1 MDTSD
6 RTGYTPQFFGE
17 TPIASSSSSRSNALV
32 GRDPNYPS
40 VDPLFHLPAF
50 PNISRIQAPQ
60 GLRKLPP
67 PGYDMRTLRKQVDV
81 LQEELEDR
89 IESQSDLYEQNEQL
103 WAYMDTLMD
112 ANKINSERLRD
123 HVGLLHR
130 ELYALHRERFR
141 LAAKLREAR
150 DSASILEE
158 LKSERFNIKE
168 EASAVDRLRREAE
181 YALERSREDN
191 KAIEDELETQLSQ
204 MKTAHSMLDR
214 LREQRQEDD
223 VDEKADEFWWTSR
236 SILRGAYK
244 RFRKQLIPVMRGK
257 RVSTVMK
264 HIFNRHIK
272 ARAYN
277 LWSNFMERRRFM
289 HASDVRRAHEMVP
302 LCLAQWKLYT
312 AVGRYYRKVHEKA
325 ITRVTLESWKEEI
338 DRRRWDK
345 ECDKKLVFFNR
356 RKCMRK
362 AFHGWRRDTMFLE
375 WNTDSTRLLEEDA
388 LTCYTS
394 FIFRRWRV
402 ATEHS
407 MDEYEMIA
415 NDIQRFIT
423 PRRPFV
429 AWLKGCRYRWRRR
442 GSMLR
447 RFFAHLTERINNR
460 TSLAVNLKSA
470 LNFWVSSKKNS
481 YFKRWHKYNRQRR
494 RMHGTFGGKTPTLLV
509 TQRLSQHRQRRLATV
524 ALNLLQ
530 TTTSTL
536 RRIRVVTILAEKHYD
551 NRSQYQALLFLKDYT
566 TSRLEMRYKTSIKIV
581 RKSFDTWKLYIP
593 QVQRERVIL
602 RAIDSRT
609 RSRRTCIKRSSLQG
623 WRNVSKKLRISRICS
638 HLLQNKIA
646 TNQLNKFFS
655 FWRQRWGYASY
666 MKMQRVSLEVQRGVA
681 LNELKEKQIEDL
693 KNERDERALKV
704 EELTKKMDYLSAE
717 ITARDEAILF
727 SESRLKSATHEK
739 NQLESRLDEARKLL
753 DDASRERSRMK
764 AIEDEHNEYRRKE
777 NEILQQRKD
786 EAQALLNSMSSDT
799 ERLRLEAEEARQQA
813 RVATM
818 MVSTE
823 LDREQQLLQET
834 LKEADQ
840 AESALAQ
847 RRSELANEQSLVNNA
862 EEQLS
867 GLQARLS
874 EVETTAD
881 ALGFERQTEMFHAR
895 QRLVKARNEAETT
908 EVRAEEMR
916 NLLTEKRGELGRM
929 HISEVQAEEQRE
941 MIELAQAKDAQL
953 AKMDK
958 AKSGAKVNESSTT
971 SLGEAPRGSFLSDFD
986 GLVEGTSRRES
997 LNDSLGLG
1005 SSRRHSFLNDYR
1017 SEVDSKSRD
1026 DKGYD
1031 DYESKISSSA
1041 TFSPTFISETRAGA
1055 GVEGEG
1061 QDTRSILSRLTQRL
1075 SASKRAMY
1083 SDSSNPNSPMHA
1095 PASASTIGVSS
1106 VLDNTSDIAS
1116 LGLGRYD
1123 LTAST
1128 SGSVSIG
1135 DDGLDFGRSS
1145 RGRQFRSDG
1154 SSDDNDYKDA
1164 RRRVAALTKSFGGSR
1179 LD

>member
-17 TPIASSSSSRSNALV
+17 TPIASSSSSRSNALI

-40 VDPLFHLPAF
+40 VDPLFHLPTF

-81 LQEELEDR
+81 LQDELEDR

-103 WAYMDTLMD
+103 WSYMDNLMD
-112 ANKINSERLRD
+112 ANKINSERLRE

-150 DSASILEE
+150 DSATILEE

-236 SILRGAYK
+236 SILRGAYT

-272 ARAYN
+272 ARAYD
-277 LWSNFMERRRFM
+277 LWSDFINRRRFM

-302 LCLAQWKLYT
+302 LCMAQWKLYT

-325 ITRVTLESWKEEI
+325 ITRVTLEAWKEEI
-338 DRRRWDK
+338 DRRRWEK
-345 ECDKKLVFFNR
+345 ECDKKLIFFNR

-362 AFHGWRRDTMFLE
+362 AFHGWRRDVMFLE
-375 WNTDSTRLLEEDA
+375 WNTVSTRLLEEDA
-388 LTCYTS
+388 VSCYTS
-394 FIFRRWRV
+394 FIFRRWKV
-402 ATEHS
+402 ATERS
-407 MDEYEMIA
+407 VDENFMIT
-415 NDIQRFIT
+415 NDIHRYIS

-429 AWLKGCRYRWRRR
+429 AWLKACRYRWRRR

-447 RFFAHLTERINNR
+447 RFFAHLTDRINIR

-494 RMHGTFGGKTPTLLV
+494 RMHGTFGGKNTTSLV
-509 TQRLSQHRQRRLATV
+509 TKRLSQHRQRRLATV

-530 TTTSTL
+530 RTTSTL
-536 RRIRVVTILAEKHYD
+536 RRIHVVTLLAEKHCD
-551 NRSQYQALLFLKDYT
+551 NRGQYQALLFLKSYT
-566 TSRLEMRYKTSIKIV
+566 IRRLEKRYAASIKVV
-581 RKSFDTWKLYIP
+581 RNCFDTWKLYVP
-593 QVQRERVIL
+593 QIQRERVIL
-602 RAIDSRT
+602 LAVDSRT
-609 RSRRTCIKRSSLQG
+609 RSRHAYIKRSSLQG
-623 WRNVSKKLRISRICS
+623 WKSAAKKLRISRICAN
-638 HLLQNKIA
+638 LLQNKIA
-646 TNQLNKFFS
+646 SSQLNKTFS
-655 FWRQRWGYASY
+655 IWRQRWGFASY
-666 MKMQRVSLEVQRGVA
+666 KKMRRVSLEVQRGLA

-693 KNERDERALKV
+693 KNERDERASKV
-704 EELTKKMDYLSAE
+704 EELTKQRDYLSAE

-727 SESRLKSATHEK
+727 SESRLKSAAHEK
-739 NQLESRLDEARKLL
+739 SQLELRLDEARKLL

-764 AIEDEHNEYRRKE
+764 AIEDEHNEYRRRE

-813 RVATM
+813 QVASM
-818 MVSTE
+818 MVGNE
-823 LDREQQLLQET
+823 LDREQELLQET
-834 LKEADQ
+834 LIQADQ
-840 AESALAQ
+840 AESVLAQ
-847 RRSELANEQSLVNNA
+847 RRSELANEQALVNNA

-867 GLQARLS
+867 GLQSRLN

-881 ALGFERQTEMFHAR
+881 ALNFERQTEMFHAR
-895 QRLVKARNEAETT
+895 QRLVAARAETEST
-908 EVRAEEMR
+908 EVRAEEIQI
-916 NLLTEKRGELGRM
+916 LLTEKRGELGRM
-929 HISEVQAEEQRE
+929 HISEVQAEEQGE
-941 MIELAQAKDAQL
+941 LMELAQAKDAQI
-953 AKMDK
+953 AQMDEV
-958 AKSGAKVNESSTT
+958 KSGAKSSSTT
-971 SLGEAPRGSFLSDFD
+971 ARSEEVRRESILADYD
-986 GLVEGTSRRES
+986 GFVEGTSRRTS

-1017 SEVDSKSRD
+1017 SEMDSKRRD

-1031 DYESKISSSA
+1031 DYESKMSSSA
-1041 TFSPTFISETRAGA
+1041 SFTPSFVSETGTGA
-1055 GVEGEG
+1055 EKEGQS

-1083 SDSSNPNSPMHA
+1083 SDSSNPSSPMHPSA
-1095 PASASTIGVSS
+1095 STSASASGITSTVDYNA
-1106 VLDNTSDIAS
+1106 DNTTS

-1123 LTAST
+1123 LTSST
-1128 SGSVSIG
+1128 SGSTYVG
-1135 DDGLDFGRSS
+1135 DEGMGFS

-1154 SSDDNDYKDA
+1154 SSDDNDYQDA